1 MKPDPSVSR
10 GQLHMRSLSCIVLDR
25 GDSSRDSR
33 RLPGWGSQCY
43 EPATKN
49 NFVLGGCVHRPKISA
64 IREWGSGRRIVFGAE
79 FGLEN
84 GERPGLRV
92 IQITGK
98 YA

>member
-1 MKPDPSVSR
+1 M
-10 GQLHMRSLSCIVLDR
+10 
-25 GDSSRDSR
+25 
-33 RLPGWGSQCY
+33 SQCH

-49 NFVLGGCVHRPKISA
+49 NFVLRGCIHRAKISA
-64 IREWGSGRRIVFGAE
+64 IREWGSGRQTVFGAE

-98 YA
+98 YV